1 MSTTWLRVSAS
12 GLRRTGFI
20 RASGR
25 TPAASACRTCAR
37 PISDPSAQ
45 TPALFDMFC
54 ALNGATRS
62 PRRANH
68 RQSAA
73 VRNDFPASLLQ
84 PRTMIACFAIGS
96 LEAERAAGD
105 QEPGLVRRRGSPLA
119 EPTSQ
124 IAEAAQERRIGD
136 RRPADLVADYHGR
149 PRSGPQRAQIT
160 VPGCE
165 DIVVG
170 KVEAV
175 AYPEGEAVE
184 HHAAGSRLNPGER
197 GGDAARRLEGAPPG
211 PLLPVEANTVVH
223 LRVVAAAASG
233 HENHLRSPLRRA
245 IHRPTALPAPGRAS
259 DVEKRSHQNSMPG

>member
-1 MSTTWLRVSAS
+1 MSTTWLRASAS

-20 RASGR
+20 RASGG

-54 ALNGATRS
+54 ALKGATRS

-73 VRNDFPASLLQ
+73 ARNDFPASLLQ

-105 QEPGLVRRRGSPLA
+105 QEPGLVRRRGRPLA

-124 IAEAAQERRIGD
+124 IAEAAQERRVGH
-136 RRPADLVADYHGR
+136 RRPADLIAHHHRR
-149 PRSGPQRAQIT
+149 PGSGPQRAQLT

-165 DIVVG
+165 
-170 KVEAV
+170 EC
-175 AYPEGEAVE
+175 
-184 HHAAGSRLNPGER
+184 
-197 GGDAARRLEGAPPG
+197 
-211 PLLPVEANTVVH
+211 
-223 LRVVAAAASG
+223 VVAAWDRELRALRAASW
-233 HENHLRSPLRRA
+233 
-245 IHRPTALPAPGRAS
+245 PA
-259 DVEKRSHQNSMPG
+259 V